1 MTDGRGGD
9 MSEAEQAPPEVDTT
23 KPSAARMYDYYLG
36 GTNNYE
42 VDRIAAEQV
51 MRMAPDVRDAVWS
64 NRGFHQRAA
73 QWLAADG
80 RITQF
85 IDVGSGLP
93 TQNNTH
99 DAVHAVNPEARVVY
113 VDNDPSVAEE
123 VRALLAGTGN
133 TGFVIGD
140 LRDKNSIVGAPELLE
155 LIDMD
160 KPVAWLMTA
169 LLHFVSDEVDP
180 YGLIRTYLEASA
192 PGSYLVLSHAT
203 EDKGRVEVG
212 DRTREIYQ
220 RANEQLYLRSRSEV
234 ERFFEGLELVPPY
247 KGAPPMV
254 TYAGLWGAE
263 DPESADDDANR
274 WFYCGVARK
283 P

>member
-1 MTDGRGGD
+1 
-9 MSEAEQAPPEVDTT
+9 MSEAEQAPPGVDTT

-51 MRMAPDVRDAVWS
+51 MRMAPDVRDSVWS

-80 RITQF
+80 GVSQF

-99 DAVHAVNPEARVVY
+99 DAVHSVAPDAKVIY
-113 VDNDPSVAEE
+113 VDNDPSVAEHVPE
-123 VRALLAGTGN
+123 LLTGIGN
-133 TGFVIGD
+133 TIFVTGD
-140 LRDKNSIVGAPELLE
+140 LRDRDSIFGSPAILE
-155 LIDMD
+155 MVDWD

-169 LLHFVSDEVDP
+169 LLHFVSDDVDP
-180 YGLIRTYLEASA
+180 YGLIRSYVEASA

-220 RANEQLYLRSRSEV
+220 KANEQLFLRSRSEV
-234 ERFFEGLELVPPY
+234 ERFFEGMELVPPY
-247 KGAPPMV
+247 HGAPPMV